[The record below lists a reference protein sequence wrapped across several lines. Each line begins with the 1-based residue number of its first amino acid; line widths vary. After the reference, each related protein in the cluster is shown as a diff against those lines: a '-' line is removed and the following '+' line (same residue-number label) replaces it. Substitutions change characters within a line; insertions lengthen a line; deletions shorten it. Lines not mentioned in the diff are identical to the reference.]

1 MFCKQILGLS
11 VLSLALIPCYSVAS
25 NSVSSSLADNTELNM
40 DFLQGTRVVP
50 SVLKPGLML
59 PAGQYYIDVVV
70 NNENTG
76 KARLIITP
84 EEEKAGMLCLS

>member
-1 MFCKQILGLS
+1 M
-11 VLSLALIPCYSVAS
+11 A
-25 NSVSSSLADNTELNM
+25 
-40 DFLQGTRVVP
+40 FLQGTSVVP

-84 EEEKAGMLCLS
+84 EEEKAGML